1 MTFQDKGFLLSK
13 NKYSENSVIAEFYTQ
28 KYGKISGIVFG
39 ATSKKIKNYLLIGNK
54 FHLNFN
60 TKNDD
65 KLVYFKV
72 EIDQIKT
79 PIFLNNQK
87 KLLCIIYAMNLIKIL
102 TPSNQE
108 NINIY
113 NIIEKLFYI
122 LENKD
127 WLLSFIFWEL
137 NIYKNVGYDIDFANY
152 VKRINIDN
160 EEKFV
165 VFNSDKI
172 VPNFLINKNNTP
184 KNTNEIISGFKIL
197 GDYLEKTILKPNNI
211 SYPISRTEFVK
222 LIK

>member
-160 EEKFV
+160 
-165 VFNSDKI
+165 
-172 VPNFLINKNNTP
+172 
-184 KNTNEIISGFKIL
+184 
-197 GDYLEKTILKPNNI
+197 
-211 SYPISRTEFVK
+211 
-222 LIK
+222 

>member
-197 GDYLEKTILKPNNI
+197 GDFLEKTILKPNNI

>member
-13 NKYSENSVIAEFYTQ
+13 NKYSENSAIAEFYTQ

-152 VKRINIDN
+152 VKRINIDD

-197 GDYLEKTILKPNNI
+197 GDFLEKTILKPNNI